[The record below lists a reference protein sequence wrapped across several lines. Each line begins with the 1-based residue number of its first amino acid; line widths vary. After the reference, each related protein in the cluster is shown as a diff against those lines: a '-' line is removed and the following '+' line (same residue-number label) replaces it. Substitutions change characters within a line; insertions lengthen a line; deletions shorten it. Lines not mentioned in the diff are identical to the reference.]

1 MKTVTKRKD
10 FTYIVYN
17 EELLRK
23 RDTVMSFQIIL
34 YIFIFLHIALFRDN
48 NKTYNYLW
56 IIFLV
61 FFSICYRLE
70 SYFSKVEIILYG
82 NKIEIKKEEKNLYLY
97 SEIKE
102 IKYSEKWI
110 KRVGNLF
117 FIK

>member
-34 YIFIFLHIALFRDN
+34 YIFIFLYIALFRDN

-56 IIFLV
+56 IIFYVL
-61 FFSICYRLE
+61 FIISYRLE
-70 SYFSKVEIILYG
+70 PYLSKIKIIFLCY
-82 NKIEIKKEEKNLYLY
+82 N
-97 SEIKE
+97 
-102 IKYSEKWI
+102 
-110 KRVGNLF
+110 
-117 FIK
+117 